1 MREGTADLLIAANL
15 ALTRSLD
22 LDVVLNA
29 LLDHVEQLVPYDT
42 GNVMLLEN
50 GTRFSVRA
58 IRGYERFSDPEALR
72 SLSFDALE
80 VPHLRELIATRQG
93 ILIPDTLSQPGWRVL
108 PVLAY
113 IRSWLGVPLVAGGD
127 VIGLYSLDKAE
138 PSFFTEE
145 HLRLAEALAAQAAVA
160 IQNALL
166 FRQVQAQTSELQQ
179 SQQRFRTLAEGA
191 FEGICLHDGVH
202 ILEVNRAFAEMFGYH
217 RPELIG
223 MAIFDLVAPESRD
236 AAIEHLEAPTEPS
249 YECLCRRQDGSTLLV
264 EVAARNIP
272 YGDRTVRV
280 TAVRDV
286 TERQRAER
294 ALREGEERYRQLFES
309 HPHPMWVYDVE
320 TLRFLAVNDA
330 AIKHYGYSRE
340 EFLSMTIEDIR
351 PPEEVPAMLR
361 AVAGHSDATPSG
373 VWKHRKKDGT
383 LADVEISSHDLAF
396 TERAARL
403 VLAVDVTQRHQAEL
417 ALRESEDRL
426 RQSQKMEAVGQLA
439 GGVAHDF
446 NNLLMVITGYS
457 DQLLAR
463 LPAADP
469 LRRKV
474 EQIRKAGDRAASLT
488 RQLLAFSRKQVIE
501 PKVLDLNAV
510 VAGIEKML
518 RRLIGEDIDIVT
530 LPGRELGRVRA
541 DPGQVEQLIMNLVV
555 NSRDAMPLGGR
566 LSLETANVD
575 VAASAASGHGGVD
588 PGRYVVLTIADTGSG
603 MDRETLSRAFEPFFT
618 TKEPGKGTGLGLAT
632 VYGIVQQSG
641 GHIRVES
648 EVGRGTTFRIYLPRV
663 DDAPEARVD
672 ATGPAPAGRETLLL
686 VEDDPA
692 VRELVRE
699 LLADSGYTVLE
710 ARHAGEA
717 LEIAERYQGAIH
729 LLVTDVVMPQMN
741 GAELARRLVTVRPGL
756 PVLYMSGY
764 TDDLIAQRGVLS
776 EGTVLLEKPFTP
788 DALSRKI
795 REALERHGRPS
806 A

>member
-1 MREGTADLLIAANL
+1 
-15 ALTRSLD
+15 
-22 LDVVLNA
+22 
-29 LLDHVEQLVPYDT
+29 
-42 GNVMLLEN
+42 
-50 GTRFSVRA
+50 VR
-58 IRGYERFSDPEALR
+58 
-72 SLSFDALE
+72 
-80 VPHLRELIATRQG
+80 
-93 ILIPDTLSQPGWRVL
+93 
-108 PVLAY
+108 
-113 IRSWLGVPLVAGGD
+113 
-127 VIGLYSLDKAE
+127 
-138 PSFFTEE
+138 
-145 HLRLAEALAAQAAVA
+145 
-160 IQNALL
+160 
-166 FRQVQAQTSELQQ
+166 
-179 SQQRFRTLAEGA
+179 
-191 FEGICLHDGVH
+191 

-223 MAIFDLVAPESRD
+223 MAILDLVAPESSD
-236 AAIEHLEAPTEPS
+236 AAIEQLEAPTDPS
-249 YECLCRRQDGSTLLV
+249 YESLCRRQDGSTLLV

-286 TERQRAER
+286 TERRRVEQ

-340 EFLSMTIEDIR
+340 EFLSMTIKDIR
-351 PPEEVPAMLR
+351 PPEEVPALLR
-361 AVAGHSDATPSG
+361 AVAHDPGQVSPRG

-383 LADVEISSHDLAF
+383 NADVEISSHDLVFA
-396 TERAARL
+396 ERAARL
-403 VLAVDVTQRHQAEL
+403 VLAVDVTQRHHAEQ

-469 LRRKV
+469 LRHKV

-555 NSRDAMPLGGR
+555 NSRDAMPQGGR

-575 VAASAASGHGGVD
+575 VATSAASGHDGVD

-603 MDRETLSRAFEPFFT
+603 MDRDTLSRAFEPFFT

-641 GHIRVES
+641 GHIRAES
-648 EVGRGTTFRIYLPRV
+648 EPERGTTFRIYLPRV
-663 DDAPEARVD
+663 DEAPEVRVD
-672 ATGPAPAGRETLLL
+672 PTGPAPPGRETLLL

-699 LLADSGYTVLE
+699 LLTDSGYTVLE